1 MDSVQSSPQAKQRA
15 RVPVAHPMLA
25 MMGMLIG
32 GFVGMFSE
40 TSLNIALPQL
50 MAQLHVSTATVQWL
64 VTGYM
69 LMIGIVLPLSS
80 LITKWFTTRQVI
92 LFALIDFAVG
102 AIISASAP
110 GFGVLLFGRIIQG
123 IATGLILP
131 LMFTV
136 AM

>member
-50 MAQLHVSTATVQWL
+50 MAQLHVSTVSNRLHAYDWDCPPTIKL
-64 VTGYM
+64 
-69 LMIGIVLPLSS
+69 
-80 LITKWFTTRQVI
+80 
-92 LFALIDFAVG
+92 DH
-102 AIISASAP
+102 
-110 GFGVLLFGRIIQG
+110 
-123 IATGLILP
+123 
-131 LMFTV
+131 
-136 AM
+136 